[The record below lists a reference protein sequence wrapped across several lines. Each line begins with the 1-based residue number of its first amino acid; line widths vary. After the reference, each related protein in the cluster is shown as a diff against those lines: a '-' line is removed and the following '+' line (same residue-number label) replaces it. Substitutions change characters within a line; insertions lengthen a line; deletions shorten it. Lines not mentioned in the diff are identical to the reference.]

1 MMHSRTRTA
10 LAVAHAVAYLAVTGC
25 GGGAS
30 TDSAQV
36 DATPSDVSEAAL
48 QEGDIFTVEDSF
60 RMHALGV
67 HSGTTDTVAPTVS
80 IGWVTDIGPTGL
92 VDMGGR
98 ASDE

>member
-1 MMHSRTRTA
+1 MMSKRSRPAR
-10 LAVAHAVAYLAVTGC
+10 AVAQAVAYLAVTGC

-67 HSGTTDTVAPTVS
+67 H
-80 IGWVTDIGPTGL
+80 
-92 VDMGGR
+92 
-98 ASDE
+98 